1 MIQQKGER
9 ERRDI
14 GHVLISVLIMKLSWE
29 EVLWK
34 GAFVWQILRTSGKHC
49 LSFLETVLGS
59 SSLKATLV
67 TQTEQTPWPTTEI
80 DGSAVHFSADTD
92 FEVHSLLL
100 YCAGLCSFKMTEK
113 YPPCSA
119 LTLLVYEEV
128 LEVLLTFSIEFL
140 QWTY

>member
-1 MIQQKGER
+1 MNKKNKKKENEI
-9 ERRDI
+9 
-14 GHVLISVLIMKLSWE
+14 IMEKNLR
-29 EVLWK
+29 

-100 YCAGLCSFKMTEK
+100 YCAGFRLYLLFGFF
-113 YPPCSA
+113 
-119 LTLLVYEEV
+119 LILLVCFISAEFFR
-128 LEVLLTFSIEFL
+128 LLDT
-140 QWTY
+140 